1 MLRFAAIT
9 TLLVGLLSGAIG
21 GIGAGVAQ
29 EHQTLTTPSLVVD
42 LDTGAVL
49 HAEVAG
55 DPWYPASTAKLMT
68 ALVTFQA
75 LKRGDVDLS
84 TPVILS
90 HNAMDQS
97 AAYAGLKVGNAMT
110 LKDALYAVLVGSAN
124 EVAVALAETV
134 AGTEAAFVDLMNLEA
149 NRLGMTATHFTNPNG
164 LFDRKQTVS
173 ARDLAVLGRHLFQK
187 YPRYHEMFRTAAVT
201 IDDKELIS
209 YNELI
214 TRYPGTL
221 GLKTGFV
228 CSAGRN
234 IVAIAER
241 DGKRLLVVVLGATT
255 GRERSERTARLFDDA
270 FAGNLSANGQT
281 LADLS
286 NALETRPEDMRMRL
300 CSNETAAYEAG
311 QNRRYPMGLPGA
323 PSYLK
328 DPVSAPTYSFQTW
341 FVPQPEFVPVPSAK
355 PVQAVELI
363 ATPPASGSTVEIV
376 PPSKPPLP
384 RG

>member
-1 MLRFAAIT
+1 MLRFTAIIT
-9 TLLVGLLSGAIG
+9 VLVGLLLGSFS

-29 EHQTLTTPSLVVD
+29 ENETLTTPSLVVD

-49 HAEVAG
+49 HAEAAG
-55 DPWYPASTAKLMT
+55 HPWYPASTAKLMT
-68 ALVTFQA
+68 ALITFQA
-75 LKRGDVDLS
+75 LERGDVDLS

-110 LKDALYAVLVGSAN
+110 LEDALYAVLVGSAN

-134 AGTEAAFVDLMNLEA
+134 AGTEAAFVDLMNA
-149 NRLGMTATHFTNPNG
+149 QADRLGLTATHFTNPNG
-164 LFDRKQTVS
+164 LFDQKQTVS
-173 ARDLAVLGRHLFQK
+173 ARDLAVLGRDLFQV
-187 YPRYHEMFRTAAVT
+187 YPDYRRMFRTAAVT

-241 DGKRLLVVVLGATT
+241 DGKRLLAVVLGATT
-255 GRERSERTARLFDDA
+255 GRERSERTAKLFDDA
-270 FAGNLSANGQT
+270 FAGNLTANGQA
-281 LADLS
+281 LAELP
-286 NALETRPEDMRMRL
+286 NASETQPEDMRMRL

-355 PVQAVELI
+355 PVQAVELMT
-363 ATPPASGSTVEIV
+363 TPQASGAKFEIV

-384 RG
+384 RS

>member
-1 MLRFAAIT
+1 MLRFTAIIT
-9 TLLVGLLSGAIG
+9 VLVGLLLGSFS

-29 EHQTLTTPSLVVD
+29 EHETLTTPSLVVD

-49 HAEVAG
+49 HAEAAG
-55 DPWYPASTAKLMT
+55 HPWYPASTAKLMT
-68 ALVTFQA
+68 ALITFQA
-75 LKRGDVDLS
+75 LERGDVDLS

-97 AAYAGLKVGNAMT
+97 SAYAGLKVGNAMT
-110 LKDALYAVLVGSAN
+110 LEDALYAVLVGSAN

-134 AGTEAAFVDLMNLEA
+134 AGTEAAFVDLMNA
-149 NRLGMTATHFTNPNG
+149 QADRLGLTATHFTNPNG
-164 LFDRKQTVS
+164 LFDQKQTVS
-173 ARDLAVLGRHLFQK
+173 ARDLAVLGRDLFQV
-187 YPRYHEMFRTAAVT
+187 YPDYRRMFRTAAVT

-241 DGKRLLVVVLGATT
+241 DGKRLLAVVLGATT
-255 GRERSERTARLFDDA
+255 GRERSERTAKLFDDA
-270 FAGNLSANGQT
+270 FAGNLTANGQA
-281 LADLS
+281 LAELP
-286 NALETRPEDMRMRL
+286 NASETQPEDMRMRL
-300 CSNETAAYEAG
+300 CSNETAVYETG

-355 PVQAVELI
+355 PVQAVELMT
-363 ATPPASGSTVEIV
+363 TPQSSGAKVEIV
-376 PPSKPPLP
+376 PPSKPTLP
-384 RG
+384 RS